1 MSTHP
6 QQLDKYELHERLGRG
21 GMAEVWKAFDRQLQR
36 YVAIKLLHANLQ
48 QDPAFMTRFVREAR
62 TIASLRHPNIV
73 HIYDFQTSDPSESS
87 NPFAYMVM
95 EYIEGQTL
103 AQYLRN
109 TSRPGKMPPAA
120 ELVNLFASISS
131 AIDYAHQHGMIHRDI
146 KPANILLDQPRTT
159 RNPMG
164 EPILADF
171 GIAKLMGNTSSTV
184 TGSWLGTPMY
194 TSPEQAH
201 GQPGNERSDLYSLG
215 VILYEMCT
223 GVPPF
228 HGETMASILV
238 QHITAAPPAPIQMN
252 PDMPLALSGVILC
265 ALAKDPEARFSSASE
280 LTAAVAEA
288 LDMTL
293 PSYLSLPSSPL
304 ATINAPAILAQPSG
318 ISPGEVLPASADEPF
333 VTLAANAT
341 PLPASRLPE
350 GQHSAEPPVLSTP
363 VLSSLADTD
372 APLSPATPI
381 PPAPPSTPVP
391 GKKRRG
397 WLIAVIALLIV
408 IVPGSGLGAVYWFSH
423 NTHPTPTVTANQ
435 VVGHVFLLSS
445 GQVNEQSS
453 QGINDELQ
461 VDLGHLSL
469 PAHGKAFYAWLLSD
483 KKVTEP
489 TSILLTTLTVT
500 NGGVQFHYTGDAAH
514 TNLLEYYSRFL
525 ITQED
530 ASPTPIAPS
539 LDQRNWRYY
548 AELPQIVNP
557 ADNFSLLDHLRHLL
571 AKDPTLE
578 SLSLPGGLDIWL
590 FRNTKKVMEWT
601 GSARDCWQ
609 GHDTTCIHSN
619 LVRILDYLSGK
630 VYVQTDV
637 PAGTPNLV
645 NPRIAP
651 VALLEFDPQNQ
662 NPPGYLYHINKHL
675 RGIIQAPGVTLEQRQ
690 LAAQISTELN
700 TVTNWLEQVRQDAK
714 KLMAISQ
721 AQWLS
726 PASLSIL
733 NDMETQASYAYT
745 GQLDPNTNQNQ
756 GGVLQIHHDIERLAT
771 FDVTAYTP
779 Q

>member
-1 MSTHP
+1 
-6 QQLDKYELHERLGRG
+6 
-21 GMAEVWKAFDRQLQR
+21 
-36 YVAIKLLHANLQ
+36 
-48 QDPAFMTRFVREAR
+48 
-62 TIASLRHPNIV
+62 
-73 HIYDFQTSDPSESS
+73 
-87 NPFAYMVM
+87 
-95 EYIEGQTL
+95 
-103 AQYLRN
+103 
-109 TSRPGKMPPAA
+109 
-120 ELVNLFASISS
+120 
-131 AIDYAHQHGMIHRDI
+131 
-146 KPANILLDQPRTT
+146 
-159 RNPMG
+159 
-164 EPILADF
+164 
-171 GIAKLMGNTSSTV
+171 
-184 TGSWLGTPMY
+184 
-194 TSPEQAH
+194 
-201 GQPGNERSDLYSLG
+201 
-215 VILYEMCT
+215 
-223 GVPPF
+223 
-228 HGETMASILV
+228 
-238 QHITAAPPAPIQMN
+238 
-252 PDMPLALSGVILC
+252 
-265 ALAKDPEARFSSASE
+265 
-280 LTAAVAEA
+280 
-288 LDMTL
+288 
-293 PSYLSLPSSPL
+293 
-304 ATINAPAILAQPSG
+304 
-318 ISPGEVLPASADEPF
+318 
-333 VTLAANAT
+333 
-341 PLPASRLPE
+341 
-350 GQHSAEPPVLSTP
+350 
-363 VLSSLADTD
+363 
-372 APLSPATPI
+372 
-381 PPAPPSTPVP
+381 
-391 GKKRRG
+391 
-397 WLIAVIALLIV
+397 VIALLIV
-408 IVPGSGLGAVYWFSH
+408 IVPGSWLGAVYWFSH
-423 NTHPTPTVTANQ
+423 NTHPAPTVTANQ

-590 FRNTKKVMEWT
+590 FRNTQKVTEWT

-609 GHDTTCIHSN
+609 GHDTACIHSN
-619 LVRILDYLSGK
+619 LVRILDYLDGK

-675 RGIIQAPGVTLEQRQ
+675 RGIIQAPGVTPEQRQ

-721 AQWLS
+721 VQWLS